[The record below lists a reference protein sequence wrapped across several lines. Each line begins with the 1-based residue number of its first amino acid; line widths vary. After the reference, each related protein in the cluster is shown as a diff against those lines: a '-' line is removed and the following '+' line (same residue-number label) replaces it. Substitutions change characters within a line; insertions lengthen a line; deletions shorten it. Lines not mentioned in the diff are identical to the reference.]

1 LIDSELPPQNPF
13 GANRAVEQFA
23 KEDSGV
29 HAVLFYGLPGSG
41 KRRLSMELA
50 RAWITGGEERGQPAT
65 TFDRGSNPDLLI
77 VTPTGPSR
85 MIKESQLA
93 PPKRGPSDSDF
104 KGVNVLDFI
113 RTPPLISAKKV
124 ILIEDADRM
133 ASGASNLILKSLE
146 EPEEYFKFILTTTT
160 VGSLPPT
167 ILSRCMAVACEVP
180 PNPSSDPLHLVA
192 QGSPGRYEELKPHES
207 VYLGIWQFAETLKV
221 RGAEEALIASETLKD
236 LAEALQKARDLN
248 ARTANAEA
256 LETLAT
262 AFRHLHPDWTVARQC
277 VVEAHR
283 RILGNA
289 NATLTFDSLTTEIL
303 R

>member
-1 LIDSELPPQNPF
+1 M
-13 GANRAVEQFA
+13 GAHRAVEQFS
-23 KEDSGV
+23 KEDCGV

-50 RAWITGGEERGQPAT
+50 RAWITGGEEGGQPAT
-65 TFDRGSNPDLLI
+65 SFDRGSNPDLL
-77 VTPTGPSR
+77 VVAPMGRSR
-85 MIKESQLA
+85 LILEIQLA
-93 PPKRGPSDSDF
+93 PSKRTSADSEF

-113 RTPPLISAKKV
+113 RTPPLISKKKV
-124 ILIEDADRM
+124 IIIEDADRM
-133 ASGASNLILKSLE
+133 AAGSANLILKSLE
-146 EPEEYFKFILTTTT
+146 EPEVYFKFILTTTT

-167 ILSRCMAVACEVP
+167 IVSRCMAVACEVP
-180 PNPSSDPLHLVA
+180 SDPSSDPLRLIA
-192 QGSPGRYEELKPHES
+192 QGSPGRYDELKPHES
-207 VYLGIWQFAETLKV
+207 VYLGIWQFAQTLRV

-262 AFRHLHPDWTVARQC
+262 AFRHLHPDWTQARKS

-283 RILGNA
+283 RIVGNA
-289 NATLTFDSLTTEIL
+289 NAALTFDALTTEIL

>member
-1 LIDSELPPQNPF
+1 
-13 GANRAVEQFA
+13 
-23 KEDSGV
+23 
-29 HAVLFYGLPGSG
+29 VLFYGLTGSG

-50 RAWITGGEERGQPAT
+50 RAWITSGDEEGQAAR
-65 TFDRGSNPDLLI
+65 TFDRGANPDLL
-77 VTPTGPSR
+77 VVSPMGPSR
-85 MIKESQLA
+85 MIKEEQLA
-93 PPKRGPSDSDF
+93 PPKRRSAESEF

-133 ASGASNLILKSLE
+133 ASGSSNLILKSLE
-146 EPEEYFKFILTTTT
+146 EPDEHFKFILTTTT

-167 ILSRCMAVACEVP
+167 VLSRCMAVACEVP
-180 PNPSSDPLHLVA
+180 PISSKDPLHLMA
-192 QGSPGRYEELKPHES
+192 QGSPGRHAELQLHES
-207 VYLGIWQFAETLKV
+207 AYLGIWHFAKTLRS
-221 RGAEEALIASETLKD
+221 RGPEQALIASDTLKE

-248 ARTANAEA
+248 ARSANAET

-262 AFRHLHPDWTVARQC
+262 AVRHLHPDWTAARHR

-283 RILGNA
+283 RIVGNA
-289 NATLTFDSLTTEIL
+289 NATLTFDALTTEIL